1 MATNMARWDP
11 FREMV
16 SLREAMDSLFEN
28 ALITPFGGGQQSSQ
42 SAYLPLDVTENDDSF
57 VVKASL
63 PGVNPEDMEITVNG
77 DVLTIKGEIKQE
89 QDNQNERY
97 HVRERRWGT
106 FARSVSL
113 PTQVKTDAVEAE
125 YRNGVLML
133 TLPKADDVKP
143 KRIAIKG
150 GQERQNQQVLEGQ
163 ATQK

>member
-1 MATNMARWDP
+1 MATNMMRWDP

-28 ALITPFGGGQQSSQ
+28 ALITPFGGGQQGSQ
-42 SAYLPLDVTENDDSF
+42 SAYLPLDVTENEDNF

-63 PGVNPEDMEITVNG
+63 PGVNPEDIDVTVNG

-89 QDNQNERY
+89 QENQNERY
-97 HVRERRWGT
+97 HLRERRWGS
-106 FARSVSL
+106 FSRSVSL
-113 PTQVKTDAVEAE
+113 PTQIKTDAVQAE
-125 YRNGVLML
+125 YQNGVLTL

-150 GQERQNQQVLEGQ
+150 GQQQNQQVLEGQ